1 MEQAQQILINTFGYN
16 EFRHQQADIIDD
28 VIGGKDAFVLMP
40 TGGGK
45 SLCYQIPALV
55 RDGVGII
62 VSPLIALMQDQV
74 NALRQL
80 GLRAAFLNST
90 QSYEEAQ
97 HVQNALRN
105 NQLDFLYVAPERLL
119 MPATLNLLSNSY
131 ISLIAID
138 EAHCVS
144 QWGHDFRPEY
154 QQLSVLPERFPN
166 TPRIALTATADA
178 RTRTEIISQLA
189 LYRAQTYV
197 SSFDRPNIRYIIS
210 QAASARTRLFNF
222 IEQNH
227 PQDAGIV
234 YCLSRKKVEDTAEYL
249 CTKGRT
255 ALAYHAGLPAH
266 IRQAH
271 QEQFLRDES
280 VIIVATIAFGMGI
293 DKPDVRFVAH
303 LSLPK
308 NIEAYYQETGRAG
321 RDGEPA
327 NAWMSYGLQDLGMLG
342 KMLDEGDGSPEY
354 KRIIRHKL
362 DAMLGLCESTEC
374 RRQTILKYF
383 DEEMEKPCGNCDN
396 CLNPPETWDASVDAQ
411 KALSTVYRTG
421 QQFGVVYIID
431 ILVGKIDDRIRRNG
445 HDQLAVWGMGSH
457 LKQVQWR
464 SLIRQLIAQG
474 YIRIDS
480 ERFGA
485 LELTEKARPVLRGE
499 EKIRA
504 RKYSGK
510 EQRTQKQRNKETNL
524 RDVDQA
530 LYEALREKRLAI
542 AKEQDVPAFVI
553 FGDKTLIE
561 MARKRPQSESSF
573 LAISGV
579 GESKLERYGEAF
591 IEVVKEYP
599 LPALLENNF
608 SDTVNKTLL
617 LYQNGMTLEAIAKE
631 RGFVIST
638 VQSHLSEAIE
648 AGMLKA
654 KDVLGLSDDDISLI
668 ENMAESL
675 NSAEEQVLKP
685 LYMALEERWD
695 YGVLRC
701 VVAGM

>member
-1 MEQAQQILINTFGYN
+1 MEQAQQILTNTFGYR
-16 EFRHQQADIIDD
+16 EFRYQQADIINT
-28 VIGGKDAFVLMP
+28 VIQGGDAFVLMP

-90 QSYEEAQ
+90 QSYEEARY
-97 HVQNALRN
+97 VQDALVN

-119 MPATLNLLSNSY
+119 MPATLNLLSGSY
-131 ISLIAID
+131 IALIAID

-166 TPRIALTATADA
+166 IPRIALTATADA
-178 RTRTEIISQLA
+178 RTRYEIINQLG
-189 LYRAQTYV
+189 LFRAQTYV

-210 QAASARTRLFNF
+210 QAANARARLWNF

-234 YCLSRKKVEDTAEYL
+234 YCLSRKKVEDTANYL
-249 CTKGRT
+249 VAKGRT
-255 ALAYHAGLPAH
+255 ALAYHAGLSAP
-266 IRQAH
+266 IRQQN
-271 QEQFLRDES
+271 QERFLREEG
-280 VIIVATIAFGMGI
+280 IIMVATIAFGMGI

-327 NAWMSYGLQDLGMLG
+327 NAWMSYGLQDLVTLS
-342 KMLDEGDGSPEY
+342 KMLEGGDGSPEY
-354 KRIIRHKL
+354 KRIIKNKL
-362 DAMLGLCESTEC
+362 DTMVGLCESTQC
-374 RRQTILKYF
+374 RRQTILEYF
-383 DEEMEKPCGNCDN
+383 DEVMETACGNCDN

-411 KALSTVYRTG
+411 KALSAVYRTG
-421 QQFGVVYIID
+421 QQFGVVYVVD
-431 ILVGKIDDRIRRNG
+431 ILVGKTDDRIRRNR
-445 HDQLAVWGMGSH
+445 HDQLAVWGLGKS

-464 SLIRQLIAQG
+464 SFFRQLIAQG
-474 YIRIDS
+474 YLQIDS
-480 ERFGA
+480 ERYGA
-485 LELTEKARPVLRGE
+485 LRLTEKARPVLRGE
-499 EKIRA
+499 QKIRA
-504 RKYSGK
+504 RKYSAK
-510 EQRTQKQRNKETNL
+510 ENHTKRQRNKETNL
-524 RDVDQA
+524 RAIDQT
-530 LYEALREKRLAI
+530 LYEALKLKRSTI
-542 AKEQDVPAFVI
+542 AQQQDVPAFVI
-553 FGDKTLIE
+553 FGDKTLVE
-561 MARKRPQSESSF
+561 MAHKRPLSESSF
-573 LAISGV
+573 LAINGV
-579 GESKLERYGEAF
+579 GESKLERYGESF
-591 IEVVKEYP
+591 IEIIKAHP
-599 LPALLENNF
+599 LPELLNNNF
-608 SDTVNKTLL
+608 SDTVNETLR
-617 LYQNGMTLEAIAKE
+617 LYQNGMKAEEIAKQ

-638 VQSHLSEAIE
+638 VHSHLVEPIE
-648 AGMLKA
+648 TGMLTA
-654 KDVLGLSDDDISLI
+654 KDILALSDDEIKLI

-675 NSAEEQVLKP
+675 NTLKEQAFKP
-685 LYMALEERWD
+685 LYIALEEQWD

>member
-1 MEQAQQILINTFGYN
+1 MEQAQKILTNTFGYS
-16 EFRHQQADIIDD
+16 EFRHHQKDIIDT
-28 VIGGKDAFVLMP
+28 VINGGDAFVLMP

-55 RDGVGII
+55 RAGVGII

-97 HVQNALRN
+97 YVKNALLH

-119 MPATLNLLSNSY
+119 MPATLNLLSGRY

-166 TPRIALTATADA
+166 IPRIALTATADS
-178 RTRTEIISQLA
+178 RTRDEIIQQLG
-189 LYRAQTYV
+189 LFRAQTYV

-210 QAASARTRLFNF
+210 QAANARTRLWNF

-227 PQDAGIV
+227 SQDAGIV
-234 YCLSRKKVEDTAEYL
+234 YCLSRKKVDDTASFL
-249 CTKGRT
+249 TSKGRN
-255 ALAYHAGLPAH
+255 ALSYHAGMPAH
-266 IRQAH
+266 VRQLH
-271 QEQFLRDES
+271 QERFLREEGI
-280 VIIVATIAFGMGI
+280 IIVATIAFGMGI

-303 LSLPK
+303 VSLPK

-327 NAWMSYGLQDLGMLG
+327 NAWMSYGLQDLVTLSRMLE
-342 KMLDEGDGSPEY
+342 EGVGSSEH
-354 KRIIRHKL
+354 KRIIKNKL
-362 DAMLGLCESTEC
+362 NAMLGFCESTVC
-374 RRQTILKYF
+374 RRQIILKYF

-411 KALSTVYRTG
+411 KALSAVYRTG
-421 QQFGVVYIID
+421 QQFGVVYVID
-431 ILVGKIDDRIRRNG
+431 VLVGKVDDRIRRNH
-445 HDQLAVWGMGSH
+445 HDQLAVWGMGAN
-457 LKQVQWR
+457 LKQVEWR
-464 SLIRQLIAQG
+464 GFFRQLIAEG
-474 YIRIDS
+474 YLRIDT

-485 LELTEKARPVLRGE
+485 LVLTEKARPVLRGE

-504 RKYSGK
+504 RKYSHK
-510 EQRTQKQRNKETNL
+510 ENAVRKQRNKETNL
-524 RDVDQA
+524 RVVDQV
-530 LYEALREKRLAI
+530 LYEALRAERLAI
-542 AKEQDVPAFVI
+542 AQREDVPAFVI
-553 FGDKTLIE
+553 FGDKTLAEI
-561 MARKRPQSESSF
+561 ARKRPQTDPAF
-573 LAISGV
+573 LAINGI
-579 GESKLERYGEAF
+579 GDSKLENYGEAF
-591 IEVVKEYP
+591 IAIVNEYP
-599 LPALLENNF
+599 LPELLNNNF
-608 SDTVNKTLL
+608 SDTVNDTLL
-617 LYQNGMTLEAIAKE
+617 LYQNGMKLESIAKE

-638 VQSHLSEAIE
+638 VLSHLSEAIE

-654 KDVLGLSDDDISLI
+654 SDILDVDDEDIALI
-668 ENMAESL
+668 EHMAESL
-675 NSAEEQVLKP
+675 NTVEEQALKP

-695 YGVLRC
+695 YGILRC
-701 VVAGM
+701 IIAGM

>member
-599 LPALLENNF
+599 
-608 SDTVNKTLL
+608 
-617 LYQNGMTLEAIAKE
+617 
-631 RGFVIST
+631 
-638 VQSHLSEAIE
+638 
-648 AGMLKA
+648 
-654 KDVLGLSDDDISLI
+654 
-668 ENMAESL
+668 
-675 NSAEEQVLKP
+675 
-685 LYMALEERWD
+685 
-695 YGVLRC
+695 
-701 VVAGM
+701 

>member
-1 MEQAQQILINTFGYN
+1 MEQAQQILSHVFGYN
-16 EFRHQQADIIDD
+16 EFRHHQADIINT
-28 VIGGKDAFVLMP
+28 VIDGGDAFVLMP

-97 HVQNALRN
+97 FVQNALRN
-105 NQLDFLYVAPERLL
+105 NELDFLYVAPERLL
-119 MPATLNLLSNSY
+119 MPATLQLLSSSY

-166 TPRIALTATADA
+166 IPRIALTATADA
-178 RTRTEIISQLA
+178 RTRNEIINQLA
-189 LYRAQTYV
+189 LFRAKTYV

-210 QAASARTRLFNF
+210 QASSVRSRLWDF

-227 PQDAGIV
+227 PQHAGIV
-234 YCLSRKKVEDTAEYL
+234 YCLSRKKVEDTAAFL
-249 CTKGRT
+249 VSKGRT
-255 ALAYHAGLPAH
+255 ALAYHAGMPAH
-266 IRQAH
+266 TRQNN
-271 QEQFLRDES
+271 QERFLREDH

-327 NAWMSYGLQDLGMLG
+327 NAWMSYGLQDLVTLSRMLE
-342 KMLDEGDGSPEY
+342 EGDGSSEH
-354 KRIIRHKL
+354 KRIIRDKL
-362 DAMLGLCESTEC
+362 DTMLGLCESIEC
-374 RRQTILKYF
+374 RRQTILHYF
-383 DEEMEKPCGNCDN
+383 DEMMEKPCGNCDN

-411 KALSTVYRTG
+411 KALSAVYRTG
-421 QQFGVVYIID
+421 QQFGVVYVID
-431 ILVGKIDDRIRRNG
+431 ILVGKIDDRIRRNH
-445 HDQLAVWGMGSH
+445 HDQLAVWGMGNH
-457 LKQVQWR
+457 LKQVEWR
-464 SLIRQLIAQG
+464 SFFRQLIAQG
-474 YIRIDS
+474 YLHINS

-485 LELTEKARPVLRGE
+485 LTLTEKSRPILRGE
-499 EKIRA
+499 EKIHA
-504 RKYSGK
+504 RKYSAK
-510 EQRTQKQRNKETNL
+510 EKNTKNKRDKETHL
-524 RDVDQA
+524 RKVDQPLYAA
-530 LYEALREKRLAI
+530 LKAKRLSI
-542 AKEQDVPAFVI
+542 AQQQDVPAFVI
-553 FGDKTLIE
+553 FGDKTLQEI
-561 MARKRPQSESSF
+561 ARKRPQSTSSF
-573 LAISGV
+573 LSINGV
-579 GESKLERYGEAF
+579 GESKLERYGDIF
-591 IEVVKEYP
+591 LDVIKEYP
-599 LPALLENNF
+599 LPELLNNTF
-608 SDTVNKTLL
+608 SDTVNETLL
-617 LYQNGMTLEAIAKE
+617 LYQNGMKLTDIAKKRGFIESTIQSHVAEAIA
-631 RGFVIST
+631 
-638 VQSHLSEAIE
+638 

-654 KDVLGLSDDDISLI
+654 VDVLEIAEDDIAFI
-668 ENMAESL
+668 EQMAESL
-675 NSAEEQVLKP
+675 STVEEQALKP
-685 LYMALEERWD
+685 LYMALEEQWD

-701 VVAGM
+701 IVAGM

>member
-1 MEQAQQILINTFGYN
+1 MEQAQQILTNTFGYN
-16 EFRHQQADIIDD
+16 EYRHQQADIIDT
-28 VIGGKDAFVLMP
+28 IINGNDAFVLMP

-90 QSYEEAQ
+90 QSYDEARY
-97 HVQNALRN
+97 VQDALLN

-119 MPATLNLLSNSY
+119 MPATLNLLSSSY

-166 TPRIALTATADA
+166 IPRIALTATADA
-178 RTRTEIISQLA
+178 RTRSEIINQLG
-189 LYRAQTYV
+189 LFRAQTYV

-210 QAASARTRLFNF
+210 QASNARTRLLNF

-227 PQDAGIV
+227 PKEAGIV

-249 CTKGRT
+249 CSKGRI
-255 ALAYHAGLPAH
+255 ALAYHAGMPAH
-266 IRQAH
+266 IRQEH
-271 QEQFLRDES
+271 QERFLRDDS

-327 NAWMSYGLQDLGMLG
+327 NAWMSYGLQDLSMLG
-342 KMLDEGDGSPEY
+342 RMLDEGDGSPEY
-354 KRIIRHKL
+354 KRIIRNKL

-411 KALSTVYRTG
+411 KALSAVYRTG
-421 QQFGVVYIID
+421 QQFGVIYVID
-431 ILVGKIDDRIRRNG
+431 ILVGKTDDRIRRNG
-445 HDQLAVWGMGSH
+445 HDQLAVWSMGSH
-457 LKQVQWR
+457 LKQVEWR

-474 YIRIDS
+474 YLRIDAD
-480 ERFGA
+480 RFGA

-499 EKIRA
+499 EKISA
-504 RKYSGK
+504 RKYSAK
-510 EQRTQKQRNKETNL
+510 EQNTKKQRNKETHL
-524 RDVDQA
+524 RAVDQA

-553 FGDKTLIE
+553 FGDKTLVEI
-561 MARKRPQSESSF
+561 ARKRPQSESSF
-573 LAISGV
+573 LAINGV
-579 GESKLERYGEAF
+579 GESKLEHYGEEF
-591 IEVVKEYP
+591 IAIVKEYP
-599 LPALLENNF
+599 LAELLENTF
-608 SDTVNKTLL
+608 SDTVNETLL
-617 LYQNGMTLEAIAKE
+617 LYQNGMGLEEIAKK
-631 RGFVIST
+631 RGFVVST

-648 AGMLKA
+648 AGTLKA
-654 KDVLGLSDDDISLI
+654 KDALGLSDDDITLI

-675 NSAEEQVLKP
+675 NSVEEQALKP
-685 LYMALEERWD
+685 LYIALEEKWD
-695 YGVLRC
+695 YGILRC

>member
-1 MEQAQQILINTFGYN
+1 MEQAQQILANTFGYRT
-16 EFRHQQADIIDD
+16 FRHHQADIINT
-28 VIGGKDAFVLMP
+28 VIQGGDAFVLMP

-90 QSYEEAQ
+90 QSYQEARY
-97 HVQNALRN
+97 VQNALVN

-119 MPATLNLLSNSY
+119 MPATLNLLSGSC

-154 QQLSVLPERFPN
+154 QQLSILPERFPN
-166 TPRIALTATADA
+166 IPRMALTATADS
-178 RTRTEIISQLA
+178 RTRHEIIHQLG
-189 LYRAQTYV
+189 LFRAQTYV

-210 QAASARTRLFNF
+210 QAANARVRLWNF

-234 YCLSRKKVEDTAEYL
+234 YCLSRKKVEDTANYL
-249 CTKGRT
+249 SSKGRM
-255 ALAYHAGLPAH
+255 ALAYHAGLSAPL
-266 IRQAH
+266 RQQN
-271 QEQFLRDES
+271 QERFLREEGI
-280 VIIVATIAFGMGI
+280 IIVATIAFGMGI

-327 NAWMSYGLQDLGMLG
+327 NAWMSYGLQDLVTLS
-342 KMLDEGDGSPEY
+342 KMLEEGDGSPEY
-354 KRIIRHKL
+354 KRIIKNKL
-362 DAMLGLCESTEC
+362 NTMVGLCESTRC
-374 RRQTILKYF
+374 RRQTILEYF
-383 DEEMEKPCGNCDN
+383 DEVMPFPCGNCDN

-411 KALSTVYRTG
+411 KALSAVYRTG

-431 ILVGKIDDRIRRNG
+431 ILVGKTDDRIRRNR
-445 HDQLAVWGMGSH
+445 HDQLAVWGLGAG

-464 SLIRQLIAQG
+464 SFFRQLIAQG
-474 YIRIDS
+474 YLRIDS
-480 ERFGA
+480 ERYGA
-485 LELTEKARPVLRGE
+485 LRLTQKARPVLRGE

-504 RKYSGK
+504 RKYSANDSNTK
-510 EQRTQKQRNKETNL
+510 KARNKETNL
-524 RDVDQA
+524 RAIDQTLYDA
-530 LYEALREKRLAI
+530 LKLTRLTI
-542 AKEQDVPAFVI
+542 AQQQDVPAFVI

-561 MARKRPQSESSF
+561 LARKRPLSESSF
-573 LAISGV
+573 LAINGV
-579 GESKLERYGEAF
+579 GESKLERYGESF
-591 IEVVKEYP
+591 IEIIKAHP
-599 LPALLENNF
+599 LPELLNNSF
-608 SDTVNKTLL
+608 TDTVNETLC
-617 LYQNGMTLEAIAKE
+617 LYQNGMKVEDIAKE
-631 RGFVIST
+631 RGVVIST
-638 VQSHLSEAIE
+638 VLSHLTEGIE

-654 KDVLGLSDDDISLI
+654 RDIVTLSDDEIKLI

-675 NSAEEQVLKP
+675 NTLEEQALKP
-685 LYMALEERWD
+685 LYMALEEQWD
-695 YGVLRC
+695 YDILRC